1 MTPEKIIINCLVSY
15 SVLHFAY
22 TVGPLLWQ
30 FAPIHLLTLPLLIL
44 TSLLFIWG
52 AFR

>member
-1 MTPEKIIINCLVSY
+1 MTLEKAVINCIVSY
-15 SVLHFAY
+15 GVCHFAY

-30 FAPIHLLTLPLLIL
+30 FAPIHLLTLPLLIT